1 MSKKTGYDINK
12 IKGSGTL
19 ILPISMSRIAGG
31 QAPEDCYEMLSSFED
46 KLESFNNDAILMY
59 TNGLYFNTEDIAFEK
74 RVKTNAQVLAH
85 VTRMN
90 SLIQKGRKFIPKAIH
105 FMPIDYIILNSPRYQ
120 EMFNYLQKKE
130 KEDPTLRKFLEID
143 LNGRPYTEANI
154 NFFLEEI
161 VVAHLITEQFIDLP
175 VTLARPD
182 EWRLVCYPGT
192 TILSQVY
199 VFQQNILEKNKSCIN
214 EYRGC
219 MYNFKD
225 KILEVFSDIKLPE

>member
-1 MSKKTGYDINK
+1 MLTRTGFNIGK
-12 IKGSGTL
+12 IRGSGTL

-31 QAPEDCYEMLSSFED
+31 QSPEDCYEILSSFED

-59 TNGLYFNTEDIAFEK
+59 TNGLYFNTEDVAFEK
-74 RVKTNAQVLAH
+74 RLKTNAQVLAH

-90 SLIQKGRKFIPKAIH
+90 NLIQKGRKFIPKAIH

-120 EMFNYLQKKE
+120 EMFNILRKAE
-130 KEDPTLRKFLEID
+130 KEDAVFKKLLEID
-143 LNGRPYTEANI
+143 LGGRPYTEANI

-161 VVAHLITEQFIDLP
+161 VVSHLITEQYVDLP

-182 EWRLVCYPGT
+182 EWRLICYPGT

-199 VFQQNILEKNKSCIN
+199 VYQQNMLEKNRNSNN

-225 KILEVFSDIKLPE
+225 KVLEVFSDIKLPQ

>member
-1 MSKKTGYDINK
+1 MAEKTGFNIGK
-12 IKGSGTL
+12 IRGSGTL

-31 QAPEDCYEMLSSFED
+31 QSPEDCYQMLGSFVD
-46 KLESFNNDAILMY
+46 KLETFNNDAILMY
-59 TNGLYFNTEDIAFEK
+59 TNGLYFNTEEVAFEK

-90 SLIQKGRKFIPKAIH
+90 NLIQKGRTFIPKAIH

-120 EMFNYLQKKE
+120 EMFNVLRKRE
-130 KEDPTLRKFLEID
+130 REDVSFKKFLEID
-143 LNGRPYTEANI
+143 LNGRPCTEANI

-161 VVAHLITEQFIDLP
+161 VVGHLITEQMVDLP
-175 VTLARPD
+175 VTLARSD
-182 EWRLVCYPGT
+182 DWRLICYPGT

-199 VFQQNILEKNKSCIN
+199 VYQQNILEKNKNSMN